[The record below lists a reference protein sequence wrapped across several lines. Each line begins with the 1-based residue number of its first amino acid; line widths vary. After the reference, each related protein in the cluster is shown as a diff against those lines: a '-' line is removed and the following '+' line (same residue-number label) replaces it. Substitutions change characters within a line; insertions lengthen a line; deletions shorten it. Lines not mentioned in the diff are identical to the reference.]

1 MVHVMASIVVQPEQ
15 AKAARTL
22 LAGLAAESRRE
33 PGCLSYELFQ
43 RPDLPHMFRTVE
55 QWQAVGD
62 VDAHIALH
70 QVTGHVRD
78 MPQVDLWACDPAA
91 PEIVTYTR
99 VDAP

>member
-15 AKAARTL
+15 AQAARTL

-43 RPDLPHMFRTVE
+43 RPDLPHVFRTVE
-55 QWQAVGD
+55 QWQAAAD
-62 VDAHIALH
+62 IDAHMRTPHVGTAIAAGK
-70 QVTGHVRD
+70 T
-78 MPQVDLWACDPAA
+78 MFAA
-91 PEIVTYTR
+91 PPEIVSYAR

>member
-15 AKAARTL
+15 AQAARTL

-43 RPDLPHMFRTVE
+43 RPDLPHVFRTVE
-55 QWQAVGD
+55 QWQAVSD
-62 VDAHIALH
+62 IDAHMRTPHVGKAIAAG
-70 QVTGHVRD
+70 QT
-78 MPQVDLWACDPAA
+78 MFAA
-91 PEIVTYTR
+91 PPEIVSYAR